1 MQAPSNIIELRRYL
15 AGRLPGARTGFA
27 PPRER
32 AVQPTGIARLDALL
46 DGGLPRGELTELVAA
61 GPGSGSAQV
70 LHALLRHLAAGG
82 RFLALVDGADS
93 FDVEAVEPGVLA
105 RLLWVRTTRAG
116 EAVQAVDLLLRDR
129 NFPVVAL
136 DLKLNPPAQLRRIA
150 SSVWHRLARV
160 AEHQGTTLLVVTPTA
175 LVGGVAVRVA
185 VRGGLDF
192 RALEAPPE
200 LLPDRLEFALLRQAL
215 PGAGDAPAAATA

>member
-1 MQAPSNIIELRRYL
+1 MQAPSNIIELRQFL
-15 AGRLPGARTGFA
+15 AGRLPGVRTGFA
-27 PPRER
+27 PARER
-32 AVQPTGIARLDALL
+32 AVQASGIARLDALL
-46 DGGLPRGELTELVAA
+46 DGGLPRGELTELVAG

-70 LHALLRHLAAGG
+70 LHALLRRLAAEG

-93 FDVEAVEPGVLA
+93 FDVEAEEPDVLA
-105 RLLWVRTTRAG
+105 RLLWVRTTRAD

-136 DLKLNPPAQLRRIA
+136 DLKLNPVAQLRKIP

-160 AEHQGTTLLVVTPTA
+160 AEHHDTTLLVVTPMA

-192 RALEAPPE
+192 HALEAPPE
-200 LLPDRLEFALLRQAL
+200 SLADRLEFELLRQAVNW
-215 PGAGDAPAAATA
+215 ADDSAAASA